1 MNALMGKIKI
11 AVNGYGTIGKR
22 VAEAVMLQPDME
34 LIGIAKM
41 KPDYAA
47 LLAYRMRVPI
57 YTSREHIK
65 LFENNGIRV
74 AGTIEDMLR
83 EADVVVDATPAGIG
97 AKYKPLY
104 EKYGVKALFQGGE
117 KPDIAEVSFNS
128 YCNYDECLDKKYIRI
143 VSCNTTGLLRL
154 LCSLNI
160 YNKIRRVRT
169 TIVRRAADPKED
181 KKGPI
186 NSIKPNPVTVPSHHS
201 IDVKTV
207 LRDLSIITTAVIVPT
222 TLMHLHIVNIEFENP
237 MTREDIINTLSS
249 RRRIALVNAELTG
262 LDSTAKIIEAARDLG
277 RKRCDVPE
285 LIVWE
290 DSIHVSGNEVIL
302 MQAVHQESIVVPE
315 NIDAIRAITGIV
327 RDPEESIRITDQ
339 TLKIGIFHEMFSIPK
354 S

>member
-1 MNALMGKIKI
+1 MLMKEIKV

-22 VAEAVMLQPDME
+22 IAEAIMLQPDME
-34 LIGIAKM
+34 LVGIAKTR
-41 KPDYAA
+41 PDYVA
-47 LLAYRMRVPI
+47 LLAYRMEIPI

-117 KPDIAEVSFNS
+117 KPDIADASFNS
-128 YCNYDECLDKKYIRI
+128 YCNYDECLDKKYIRV

-160 YNKIRRVRT
+160 YNKIRRVIA

-186 NSIKPNPVTVPSHHS
+186 NSIKPNPVSVPSHHG
-201 IDVKTV
+201 IDAKTV
-207 LRDLSIITTAVIVPT
+207 LRDLNIITTAVIVPT
-222 TLMHLHIVNIEFENP
+222 TLMHLHIVNIELENP
-237 MTREDIINTLSS
+237 MTKDDIINALST
-249 RRRIALVNAELTG
+249 RRRIALVNAELSG
-262 LDSTAKIIEAARDLG
+262 IDSTAKIIEAARDLG
-277 RKRCDVPE
+277 RKRYDVPE

-290 DSIHVSGNEVIL
+290 DSIYVSGNEVVL

-315 NIDAIRAITGIV
+315 NIDAIRAVTGIV

-339 TLKIGIFHEMFSIPK
+339 TLKIGVFHEIFSVPK

>member
-1 MNALMGKIKI
+1 MGKIKV

-22 VAEAVMLQPDME
+22 VAEAIMLQPDME
-34 LIGIAKM
+34 LVGIAKTR
-41 KPDYAA
+41 PDYVA
-47 LLAYRMRVPI
+47 LLAYRMKIPI
-57 YTSREHIK
+57 YTSREHIR
-65 LFENNGIRV
+65 LFENNGISV

-83 EADVVVDATPAGIG
+83 EADVVVDATPAGTG
-97 AKYKPLY
+97 AKYKLLY

-117 KPDIAEVSFNS
+117 KPDIADASFNS
-128 YCNYDECLDKKYIRI
+128 YCNYDECLDKKYIRV

-154 LCSLNI
+154 LCSLNV
-160 YNKIRRVRT
+160 YNKIRRVRA

-181 KKGPI
+181 RKGPI
-186 NSIKPNPVTVPSHHS
+186 NSIKPNPVTVPSHHGV
-201 IDVKTV
+201 DVKTV
-207 LRDLSIITTAVIVPT
+207 LRDLKIVTTAVIVPT

-237 MTREDIINTLSS
+237 MTRDDIINALSA

-277 RKRCDVPE
+277 RKRSDVPE

-290 DSIHVSGNEVIL
+290 DSIYVSGNEVIL

-315 NIDAIRAITGIV
+315 NIDAIRAVMGLV
-327 RDPEESIRITDQ
+327 KNPEESIRITDQ
-339 TLKIGIFHEMFSIPK
+339 TLKIGIFREMFSIPK